1 VRNLSL
7 RTKLLA
13 ALLGVGLVALVA
25 TGWQAYRRAEAALQ
39 QTSINHLTSIRE
51 ERRRQIET
59 YFGNVRRDAL
69 TLAESRDISGAMGEF
84 TAAYRDLEAEVAREP
99 EDARARY
106 RTRVERYYRFDL
118 LRRLQTLEPE
128 FKVDESRRYLPADNA
143 SLALQALFIADNPNP
158 EGSRDRLDRPAGGG
172 RYAEVHAKFNPFIRS
187 TTRQFGYDD
196 LFLIDHENGRVVYTV
211 AKKVDFGTSL
221 MSGPYRNTKLGRVF
235 RSARNTIEADFVKLV
250 DFESYTPSL
259 GAPAAFVAAPIFKDG
274 RRRGV
279 LALQI
284 PLDRID
290 AVMTGDR
297 KWQERGLGRT
307 GETYLVGSD
316 HRMRSDSRFFLEA
329 PQQYLDKI
337 SERGVPG
344 EPLRLMQAHQST
356 VLFQEITT
364 AAAQAAF
371 AGKTGTILQVDYR
384 GEAVLASYGPLAIPD
399 LDWAIVAKLD
409 TAEAFAPVT
418 TLRRALLGTGAGIAG
433 LVVVLALVLAR
444 SLTAPIH
451 RLIAGMGILGRG
463 ELSHRLGEVSR
474 DEIGQIATAFNKM
487 AGDLQETTVSRDHV
501 TSILDSMGDAVIVVR
516 PPDTGAD
523 WRDAVIITV
532 NPAACTMLG
541 RKQAEILG
549 QPVGSLIPDITAGP
563 NGAAGARVPWL
574 EEVLR
579 LGRIG
584 SREVVYKIRDGRELP
599 VLFSSAVM
607 RQGASAVQ
615 GIVCAAHDL
624 TDVKALEARSAFIRE
639 TFGRYVSD
647 EVVAGLLSSPEAL
660 KLGGELRKVT
670 VMMSDLRGFTSV
682 AERLSPEEAI
692 RFLNGYL
699 HTMVELILQYGG
711 TINEIMGD
719 GILVI
724 FGAPTSAGDDAE
736 RGVACAVAM
745 QLAMDQVNARSRA
758 RGLPSIE
765 MGIGI
770 HTGEVIVGNIGSDRR
785 MKYAAVGTHVNLAG
799 RIESYTTGGQILISE
814 ATMREVRSVVTTGQQ
829 IRIEP
834 KGAKRELTLWEV
846 TGIQGSHDL
855 FLPASEPPM
864 VALAAAIPVRYAM
877 LEQKHVGR
885 SVFEGSFIRLS
896 AKKAE
901 VHSAS
906 LVPVLTNLKMWI
918 LGAGAGPE
926 PAELYAKVVEIHAAQ
941 GRFTI
946 RFTGMAPEAEHYLER
961 NAGRPTT

>member
-25 TGWQAYRRAEAALQ
+25 TGWQAYRRAETALRQ
-39 QTSINHLTSIRE
+39 ASINHLTSIRE

-69 TLAESRDISGAMGEF
+69 TLAESRDITGAMAEF
-84 TAAYRDLEAEVAREP
+84 KAAYRELEAEVARGP

-106 RTRVERYYRFDL
+106 RTQVERYYRFDF
-118 LRRLQTLEPE
+118 LRRLQTLEPK
-128 FKVDESRRYLPADNA
+128 FGTNESRRYLPTDNA
-143 SLALQALFIADNPNP
+143 SLVLQALFIADNPNP

-172 RYAEVHAKFNPFIRS
+172 RYAVVHATFNPLIRS
-187 TTRQFGYDD
+187 TIRQFGYDD

-211 AKKVDFGTSL
+211 TKKADFGTSL
-221 MSGPYRNTKLGRVF
+221 LSGPYQDTKLGRVF
-235 RSARNTIEADFVKLV
+235 GAARDTIEADFVKLV

-274 RRRGV
+274 RRLGV

-297 KWQERGLGRT
+297 KWQERGEGRT

-329 PQQYLDKI
+329 PQAYLDTI
-337 SERGVPG
+337 AARGVPK
-344 EPLRLMQAHQST
+344 EPIRLMQAHRST
-356 VLFQEITT
+356 VLFEQITT
-364 AAAQAAF
+364 AAATAALH
-371 AGKTGTILQVDYR
+371 GQVGTSTQLDDR
-384 GEAVLASYGPLAIPD
+384 GEQVLASYAPLAIPD

-409 TAEAFAPVT
+409 TVEAFAPVIA
-418 TLRRALLGTGAGIAG
+418 LRRALLGTGAGIAI
-433 LVVVLALVLAR
+433 LVGVIALVLAR

-451 RLIAGMGILGRG
+451 QLITGMGVLGRG
-463 ELSHRLGEVSR
+463 DLSYRLGEDRR
-474 DEIGQIATAFNKM
+474 DEIGQIATALNRM

-501 TSILDSMGDAVIVVR
+501 TSILDSMSDAVIVVR

-523 WRDAVIITV
+523 WRAAVITTV

-541 RKQAEILG
+541 RKQEEILG
-549 QPVGSLIPDITAGP
+549 QPVGSLLPDITSGPSGPAGER
-563 NGAAGARVPWL
+563 AVWL

-579 LGRIG
+579 KRVG
-584 SREVVYKIRDGRELP
+584 SREVVYKIRDGREIP

-607 RQGASAVQ
+607 QQGANAVQ
-615 GIVCAAHDL
+615 DVVFAAHDL
-624 TDVKALEARSAFIRE
+624 TEIKASEARGAFVRE

-647 EVVAGLLSSPEAL
+647 DVVASLLSSPEAL

-670 VMMSDLRGFTSV
+670 VMMSDLRGFTAL
-682 AERLSPEEAI
+682 AERLTPEEAI

-699 HTMVELILQYGG
+699 QAMVDLILRYGG

-724 FGAPTSAGDDAE
+724 FGAPKAAPDDAE
-736 RGVACAVAM
+736 RAVACAVAM
-745 QLAMDQVNARSRA
+745 QLAMDEVNARGRA
-758 RGLPSIE
+758 RGLPEIE

-785 MKYAAVGTHVNLAG
+785 MKYAAVGTPVNLTG

-814 ATMREVRSVVTTGQQ
+814 SALQEVAPIVTVGRSL
-829 IRIEP
+829 RIEP
-834 KGAKRELTLWEV
+834 KGARREMTVWEVVGIGGSHGLTLRAAEPEMV
-846 TGIQGSHDL
+846 GLAKEIQ
-855 FLPASEPPM
+855 
-864 VALAAAIPVRYAM
+864 IRYAV
-877 LEQKHVGR
+877 LEEKHVGR
-885 SVFEGSFIRLS
+885 SILDASFVRLS
-896 AKKAE
+896 AKGAE
-901 VHSAS
+901 VRSA
-906 LVPVLTNLKMWI
+906 VPVPPLRNLKIWI
-918 LGAGAGPE
+918 PEIEAGASPV
-926 PAELYAKVVEIHAAQ
+926 ELYAKVVEGIPVGAT
-941 GRFTI
+941 GFTVRFTS
-946 RFTGMAPEAEHYLER
+946 MAPEVAERLLR
-961 NAGRPTT
+961 RIPT

>member
-1 VRNLSL
+1 MADF
-7 RTKLLA
+7 KA
-13 ALLGVGLVALVA
+13 A
-25 TGWQAYRRAEAALQ
+25 
-39 QTSINHLTSIRE
+39 N
-51 ERRRQIET
+51 
-59 YFGNVRRDAL
+59 
-69 TLAESRDISGAMGEF
+69 
-84 TAAYRDLEAEVAREP
+84 RDLEAEVARGP

-106 RTRVERYYRFDL
+106 RTQVERYYRFDF

-143 SLALQALFIADNPNP
+143 SLVLQALFIADNPNS

-187 TTRQFGYDD
+187 TTRQLGYDD
-196 LFLIDHENGRVVYTV
+196 LFLIDHENGYVVYTV
-211 AKKVDFGTSL
+211 TKKVDFGTSL
-221 MSGPYRNTKLGRVF
+221 LSGPYRDTKLGRVF

-259 GAPAAFVAAPIFKDG
+259 GAPAAFVATPIFKDG
-274 RRRGV
+274 RRLGV

-371 AGKTGTILQVDYR
+371 AGKMGTILQVDYR

-451 RLIAGMGILGRG
+451 RLIADMGILGQG
-463 ELSHRLGEVSR
+463 ELSHRVGEGR
-474 DEIGQIATAFNKM
+474 QDEIGQIATAFNKM

-532 NPAACTMLG
+532 NPAAATMLG
-541 RKQAEILG
+541 RKQDEILG
-549 QPVGSLIPDITAGP
+549 HPVGNLIPDITAGP
-563 NGAAGARVPWL
+563 SGPAGERVLWL

-584 SREVVYKIRDGRELP
+584 SREVVYKIQDGREVP

-607 RQGASAVQ
+607 QQG
-615 GIVCAAHDL
+615 
-624 TDVKALEARSAFIRE
+624 T
-639 TFGRYVSD
+639 
-647 EVVAGLLSSPEAL
+647 
-660 KLGGELRKVT
+660 
-670 VMMSDLRGFTSV
+670 
-682 AERLSPEEAI
+682 
-692 RFLNGYL
+692 
-699 HTMVELILQYGG
+699 
-711 TINEIMGD
+711 
-719 GILVI
+719 
-724 FGAPTSAGDDAE
+724 
-736 RGVACAVAM
+736 
-745 QLAMDQVNARSRA
+745 NA
-758 RGLPSIE
+758 
-765 MGIGI
+765 
-770 HTGEVIVGNIGSDRR
+770 
-785 MKYAAVGTHVNLAG
+785 
-799 RIESYTTGGQILISE
+799 
-814 ATMREVRSVVTTGQQ
+814 
-829 IRIEP
+829 
-834 KGAKRELTLWEV
+834 
-846 TGIQGSHDL
+846 
-855 FLPASEPPM
+855 
-864 VALAAAIPVRYAM
+864 
-877 LEQKHVGR
+877 
-885 SVFEGSFIRLS
+885 
-896 AKKAE
+896 
-901 VHSAS
+901 
-906 LVPVLTNLKMWI
+906 
-918 LGAGAGPE
+918 
-926 PAELYAKVVEIHAAQ
+926 
-941 GRFTI
+941 
-946 RFTGMAPEAEHYLER
+946 
-961 NAGRPTT
+961 